1 MLGVD
6 HRSDV
11 ESVMARLLCK
21 HFLAVDGTITV
32 KAGRIAG
39 AAREI
44 AFRLQSDGFL
54 DVGADVTSVERAIC
68 DAIDDGHDI
77 PGNFSVPAESVAHR
91 ICTVMDRAAVLSH

>member
-32 KAGRIAG
+32 RAGRIAG

-44 AFRLQSDGFL
+44 ASRLQSDGFL
-54 DVGADVTSVERAIC
+54 DASADVTSVERAIC
-68 DAIDDGHDI
+68 DAIDGHNN
-77 PGNFSVPAESVAHR
+77 PGKFSIPAESVAHR